1 MDQHITAPAAADGL
15 VGTRLLRG
23 CLPPG
28 WMLLGRARQGT
39 GAPVEGPNG
48 CHVLAHPA
56 RGVALLDIA
65 PAATPNAEGRLRRA
79 LAAAGHA
86 RALPARLP
94 VWHGPLGLAQLPRL
108 GLLIDQAFADRA
120 PADDAWLPALRET
133 LASDPGWIAEAAATV
148 LADPPAPPPPEA
160 GATYRTADRP
170 DADDDPLPHRGRVL
184 LVLAALCLVFGLGL
198 AAGRLAPWESAAP
211 PPAAP
216 AALVPEPAPEP
227 APIAERGPAA
237 ITAVTPDLP
246 EDPASLLP
254 ALPATDPVPVPAAA
268 AAPPP
273 PEPIAAPPRIVR
285 HRPPAYDRACSQAQF
300 RWQRGD
306 TLSAADMAYVHN
318 GCAPTRLR

>member
-1 MDQHITAPAAADGL
+1 MDHAPLPDGHDLPTTPETLLALLVSLGIPHETVRHEPVFTVEESSRVNARYPALATGVHIKNLFLRNKREEMWL
-15 VGTRLLRG
+15 VVAEAHRPIDLKK
-23 CLPPG
+23 
-28 WMLLGRARQGT
+28 LGERI
-39 GAPVEGPNG
+39 
-48 CHVLAHPA
+48 VLS
-56 RGVALLDIA
+56 GVALQAVLFALIA
-65 PAATPNAEGRLRRA
+65 
-79 LAAAGHA
+79 
-86 RALPARLP
+86 
-94 VWHGPLGLAQLPRL
+94 
-108 GLLIDQAFADRA
+108 LLTFAFADRA